1 MFMETMRDIKRR
13 ISSVKNTKKITRAM
27 KMVAAAKLQ
36 NSQKYARDAKPFF
49 TKTRK
54 ILSDVYKFSGI
65 KDEHPLLKK
74 SEGDKKLL
82 IVISGDRGLC
92 GAYNAKVIEEAENF
106 MNEHPETEIYALGA
120 KARDYFKRRD
130 YDFIKEYEQIDDYPS
145 FYFARQLTD
154 EIIEIFKGTKF
165 HQINV
170 VYTHFESAL
179 TQQVK
184 NITLLPIDSDEIDK
198 ELSDKG
204 EKASEEHVD
213 YIYEPSAKEILDLLL
228 PKYVNNTMYS
238 ILLESKASEF
248 GSRMTAMD
256 NATENA
262 NEMIDDLTLEYNR
275 ARQASITKEITEIV
289 GGAEALK

>member
-1 MFMETMRDIKRR
+1 METMRDIKRR
-13 ISSVKNTKKITRAM
+13 IGSVKNTKKITRAM

-36 NSQKYARDAKPFF
+36 NSQKKARDAKPFF

-65 KDEHPLLKK
+65 KNEHPLLKK
-74 SEGDKKLL
+74 SEGEKQLL
-82 IVISGDRGLC
+82 ILISADRGLC
-92 GAYNAKVIEEAENF
+92 GAYNARVIETAGKYLKENP
-106 MNEHPETEIYALGA
+106 NTEIYALGS
-120 KARDYFKRRD
+120 KARDYFKRRN
-130 YDFIKEYEQIDDYPS
+130 YDFIKEYEQIEDYPS

-154 EIIEIFKGTKF
+154 EIIEIFKGKKF
-165 HQINV
+165 NQINV
-170 VYTHFESAL
+170 IYTHFNSAL
-179 TQQVK
+179 SQKVK

-228 PKYVNNTMYS
+228 PKYINNTMYS
-238 ILLESKASEF
+238 MLLESKASEF

-262 NEMIDDLTLEYNR
+262 NEMIDDLTLKYNR
-275 ARQASITKEITEIV
+275 ARQATITKEITEIV